1 MPRAQNAHAYV
12 NASFLIQMSGE
23 IVKSARICFGGINPE
38 FTHAI
43 QTEKFLAGKK
53 LFSNET
59 IQGAMAILTKEL
71 TPDWV
76 LPDASPEFRR
86 TLACGLLYK
95 FILGA
100 APEGSVKEEFKSG
113 GDILRRPLSTGSQI
127 FDTRKDMY
135 PVTKPIPKVEAL
147 VQCSGEAFYMNDLAP
162 IPGELWAAF
171 VHATQVNSKIAKID
185 PADALKIP
193 GVVAFY
199 CAKDI
204 PGKNTFVV
212 KGWLGIIEDEEIF
225 CSDTVKYHSQPLGV
239 IIAESPELAKE
250 ASDAV
255 KVIYEKMKGVVMPTM
270 ADVFENKAFHRIQ
283 ESTKASKDNDEKIFA
298 KQSKH
303 IQGNFDIGG
312 QYHYTMEPQTCV
324 CIPTEDGMDVYS
336 ASQWMAL
343 TQCAISNALNM
354 TSSKIFVQIRRLG
367 GGYGFKISRSVQIA
381 CSCALACLLL
391 NRPVRFVQS
400 LESMMNSLGK
410 RYACHSDYEV
420 DVDEKGKIAKL
431 GNIFYED
438 CGSALN
444 DDPTNF
450 LTKLTAT
457 NCYEVNAG
465 WNIVGK
471 TVKTDAPSHTWCRG
485 PGPLEGIA
493 MIENIMEHIA
503 YETQQ
508 DPVDV
513 RYKNLKPGIKMETLL
528 PDFLKLTEYKAR
540 KKEIIDFNRKNRWRK
555 RGLGL
560 AVMQYPIHYFGIQ
573 PATVTI
579 YQGDGSVSVSHGG
592 IEMGQ
597 GINTKAAQVAA
608 YTLGIPLEQIRIH
621 PSDSFNGAN
630 AIVTGGGVASESVC
644 YVSSISFSQ
653 LCIYIYKSSWV

>member
-1 MPRAQNAHAYV
+1 MEMNKKIIIKIIVSARPAKEYIFNSYKIMPRAQNAHAYV

-23 IVKSARICFGGINPE
+23 IVQSA
-38 FTHAI
+38 H
-43 QTEKFLAGKK
+43 
-53 LFSNET
+53 
-59 IQGAMAILTKEL
+59 
-71 TPDWV
+71 
-76 LPDASPEFRR
+76 ASPEFRR

-204 PGKNTFVV
+204 PGEKHLRG
-212 KGWLGIIEDEEIF
+212 KRL
-225 CSDTVKYHSQPLGV
+225 PLGV

-255 KVIYEKMKGVVMPTM
+255 KVIYEKMEGVVMPTM

-528 PDFLKLTEYKAR
+528 PDFLKSTEYKAR

-579 YQGDGSVSVSHGG
+579 YQSDGSVSVSHGG

-644 YVSSISFSQ
+644 YAIKKACEELLERMRPFRDT
-653 LCIYIYKSSWV
+653 LKTRRGWK